1 MSGQQGCP
9 LAGALYS
16 NDVLSYHLSTKYRRH
31 RGIDPFSWWFT
42 DSVPKEDGE
51 YVVAS
56 RFRIT
61 DGLRIRGQSKPFF
74 TSLFIRASKRFIKA
88 GFQHQPLVRN
98 RVLWP
103 FALKMIRGFPNYPSL
118 SSSSIR
124 QSSGRPV
131 EKLQSDILVV
141 GGGLAG
147 LAAAKISAE
156 AGADVVLIDGED
168 RMGGHLAHGRTAT
181 TNLDRSGIYSAN
193 VNVLLESASK
203 PGLRLMND
211 TIFGGVF
218 EDGWLGLK
226 LGDELQ
232 QIDMKAKALILATGA
247 RDVPRVFENND
258 LPGIMSASAAF
269 RLLDE
274 CGVSLGRRGA
284 ILGLNNRGLHLARL
298 LKEKDASVVILDESS
313 PSEYS
318 ERETQAQE
326 YHEEA
331 SKQVDQIILGVTS
344 MKAKGE
350 SRLRSLT
357 VGTTDRRIDLDVDFL
372 CYASKRAPSLE
383 VPMQAGIGITYS
395 EDRGC
400 FIPNY
405 DPNGRTNIPNVY
417 VAGEV
422 CGITSEDS
430 TILMGE
436 IAGLQALSDVMDY
449 PSRTKVKLENRINDI
464 VQSITAKHRK
474 STPGFGNKDD
484 NVVLARKAWLS
495 DRTNGM
501 QFVCPCEDITV
512 ADLEESTKRGLEDLE
527 KVKRFSGVGTG
538 HCGGK
543 LCGLNA
549 CLILAEILGKSP
561 GKVGLSRQRPPV
573 IPVELKVFAGP
584 EGGQGNGV
592 VGIQA

>member
-1 MSGQQGCP
+1 MSGRPGCP

-16 NDVLSYHLSTKYRRH
+16 NDVLSYHLSIKYRRH

-42 DSVPKEDGE
+42 DSVAREDGE
-51 YVVAS
+51 YVAAS

-74 TSLFIRASKRFIKA
+74 TSLFIRASQRFIKA

-103 FALKMIRGFPNYPSL
+103 LALKMIRGFPNYPSL

-124 QSSGRPV
+124 QRSGRPV

-147 LAAAKISAE
+147 LAAAKTSAE
-156 AGADVVLIDGED
+156 AGADVVLIEGED
-168 RMGGHLAHGRTAT
+168 HMGGRSAQGKTAT
-181 TNLDRSGIYSAN
+181 TSRGGSSSEDPVS
-193 VNVLLESASK
+193 LLLQSASK
-203 PGLRLMND
+203 TGVRLMND

-226 LGDELQ
+226 LGDKPQ

-284 ILGLNNRGLHLARL
+284 ILGMTNRGVRLARL
-298 LKEKDASVVILDESS
+298 LKEKGASVVILDESS
-313 PSEYS
+313 PSKYS
-318 ERETQAQE
+318 E
-326 YHEEA
+326 YHEAA

-344 MKAKGE
+344 MKANGG

-357 VGTTDRRIDLDVDFL
+357 IGTMDRRIDLDVDFL

-383 VPMQAGIGITYS
+383 VPMQAGIGISYS
-395 EDRGC
+395 EDQGC

-405 DPNGRTNIPNVY
+405 APNGRTNVPNVY

-422 CGITSEDS
+422 CGITSDDS

-449 PSRTKVKLENRINDI
+449 PSETKVKLETRINNI
-464 VQSITAKHRK
+464 VQSITANHQK
-474 STPGFGNKDD
+474 STPVLGNKDD
-484 NVVLARKAWLS
+484 KVVLDRKAWLS
-495 DRTNGM
+495 DRTSGM
-501 QFVCPCEDITV
+501 QLVCPCEDITV

-538 HCGGK
+538 HCEGK

-549 CLILAEILGKSP
+549 CLIVAEILGKSP
-561 GKVGLSRQRPPV
+561 GEVGLFRQRPPI
-573 IPVELKVFAGP
+573 IPVELEVFAGP
-584 EGGQGNGV
+584 EGGQGDGV